1 MDIVGTKVLVAILFG
16 VIRFIFGIL
25 PIYVCVWLKIDAVE
39 QGKRVINK
47 ERRQMLDCFIALV
60 QSFGGGVLFAT
71 CFLHMM
77 PEVYHSVAELKEYG
91 ALVDDY
97 PYSQLVVSFGFF
109 LIYFIEEISQW
120 LISRMPKEPCEKKIK
135 SPTAST
141 KSILITKENKITPA
155 IIKIPND
162 KAFDEKCEKNKKDF
176 EDSLSVEVVVD
187 EEVQTENL
195 NNFDN
200 CMTNDLETNPEINAE
215 LEEIIEEE
223 VKTQQQILR
232 CILIVLALSF
242 HAIFEGLAIGLQ
254 NSITNIWY
262 LFTAVSIHSATILFC
277 IGLEIFLAG
286 TKPRTIVI
294 HMLFLAVTSPVG
306 VIFGLTVSLTT
317 DMHTS
322 AKSFAV
328 VFLEGL
334 SAGTILY
341 ITFFE
346 VLSREKERR
355 IYRLRRAAFIGAGFA
370 MMAGLECIKI
380 G

>member
-25 PIYVCVWLKIDAVE
+25 PIHVCVWLKIGVVE
-39 QGKRVINK
+39 QGKRSINE
-47 ERRQMLDCFIALV
+47 ERRQRLDCFIALV

-77 PEVYHSVAELKEYG
+77 PEVYYSVAELREYG
-91 ALVDDY
+91 VLTDDY

-109 LIYFIEEISQW
+109 LVYFIEEISQW
-120 LISRMPKEPCEKKIK
+120 LIARMPKEPWKKKIK

-141 KSILITKENKITPA
+141 KSIITKENKITPQV
-155 IIKIPND
+155 IIIPND
-162 KAFDEKCEKNKKDF
+162 KAFEEKCEKNKKDF
-176 EDSLSVEVVVD
+176 EDNLSVEVVVD

-195 NNFDN
+195 SNLHSRR
-200 CMTNDLETNPEINAE
+200 TSDLETSPEINAE

-242 HAIFEGLAIGLQ
+242 HAIFEGLALGLQ

-294 HMLFLAVTSPVG
+294 HMLLLAVTSPVG
-306 VIFGLTVSLTT
+306 VILGLTVSLTT

-355 IYRLRRAAFIGAGFA
+355 IYSLRRAAFIGAGFA